1 MNVIKTMFFFVAVTL
16 LPTIV
21 GASEQEI
28 VRGTVLSRS
37 EFPLAPSGVMTSWV
51 SLSLAQEPNATHM
64 NLYVIYLSDKQDLP
78 EVGRFCVFRVHRER
92 VAGAVGREWTTV
104 LDARVVDSFE
114 CK

>member
-1 MNVIKTMFFFVAVTL
+1 MNAIKAMFFFVAVTL
-16 LPTIV
+16 FPTGV

-37 EFPLAPSGVMTSWV
+37 EFPLAPSGVMTSWL

-64 NLYVIYLSDKQDLP
+64 NLYVIYLSDKQDMPTL
-78 EVGRFCVFRVHRER
+78 GRLCVFRVHREL

-104 LDARVVDSFE
+104 PDARVVDSLE